1 MSASDREGRS
11 PQRESAAQQA
21 MLLFMGEPMLEFNQL
36 PPDAAGRVLYLEG
49 HGGDTSNAAIAAA
62 RQGARAGYVT
72 ALGDDAAGASFRA
85 LWAREGVDARHVRT
99 DASAFTGIYFV
110 THDEAGHHFT
120 FYRTGSAA
128 ARMRPE
134 DLPDDLCHG
143 ASWLHV
149 SGISM
154 AISASAADAVF
165 RAIALAR
172 AAGCKVSFDTNLR
185 LRLWPAA
192 RAAAT
197 MHAAIGMSDLALPSL
212 EDATA
217 LTGLREPGA
226 ILDFYLGLAPMVV
239 LKLGAAGAIAAT
251 REARWPIPPARV
263 EAVDATGAG
272 DCFAGALLARLS
284 AGDALRD
291 AARYANQAA
300 ALSTMG
306 YGAVA
311 PIPARADV
319 LEALSR

>member
-1 MSASDREGRS
+1 
-11 PQRESAAQQA
+11 

-36 PPDAAGRVLYLEG
+36 PPDAEGRVLYLEG

-85 LWAREGVDARHVRT
+85 LWAREGVDMRHVRT
-99 DASAFTGIYFV
+99 DAAAFTGIYFV
-110 THDEAGHHFT
+110 THDAAGHHFT

-128 ARMRPE
+128 ARMTPA
-134 DLPDDLCHG
+134 DIPDDLCAG

-154 AISASAADAVF
+154 AISAGAADAVF

-197 MHAAIGMSDLALPSL
+197 MHAAIGMSDLALPSF

-217 LTGLREPGA
+217 LTGLSDPDS
-226 ILDFYLGLAPMVV
+226 ILRFYLGLAPMVV
-239 LKLGAAGAIAAT
+239 LKLGAEGAIAAT
-251 REARWPIPPARV
+251 RAQSCRIPGI
-263 EAVDATGAG
+263 AVAAKDATGAG
-272 DCFAGALLARLS
+272 DCFAGALLARLA
-284 AGDALRD
+284 AGDDLPT
-291 AARYANQAA
+291 AARYANIAA
-300 ALSTMG
+300 ALSTEG

-311 PIPARADV
+311 PIPTAAQVRAR
-319 LEALSR
+319 L

>member
-1 MSASDREGRS
+1 MAASK
-11 PQRESAAQQA
+11 A

-36 PPDAAGRVLYLEG
+36 PPDAQGRVLYLEG

-62 RQGARAGYVT
+62 RQGAPVGYVT

-85 LWAREGVDARHVRT
+85 LWTREGVDQRHVRT

-110 THDEAGHHFT
+110 THDAAGHHFT

-128 ARMRPE
+128 ARMQPA
-134 DLPDDLCHG
+134 DLPDGLCEG
-143 ASWLHV
+143 AAWLHV

-172 AAGCKVSFDTNLR
+172 TAGCKVSFDTNLR

-197 MHAAIGMSDLALPSL
+197 MHAAIGMSDLALPSF

-217 LTGLREPGA
+217 LTGLTDPDA
-226 ILDFYLGLAPMVV
+226 ILRFYLGLAPMVV
-239 LKLGAAGAIAAT
+239 LKLGAEGAIAAT
-251 REARWPIPPARV
+251 RERSWRIPGI
-263 EAVDATGAG
+263 AVQAKDATGAG
-272 DCFAGALLARLS
+272 DCFAGSLLARLA
-284 AGDALRD
+284 AGDDLPT
-291 AARYANQAA
+291 AARYANVAA
-300 ALSTMG
+300 ALSTEG

-311 PIPARADV
+311 PIPLAAQVRAR
-319 LEALSR
+319 L